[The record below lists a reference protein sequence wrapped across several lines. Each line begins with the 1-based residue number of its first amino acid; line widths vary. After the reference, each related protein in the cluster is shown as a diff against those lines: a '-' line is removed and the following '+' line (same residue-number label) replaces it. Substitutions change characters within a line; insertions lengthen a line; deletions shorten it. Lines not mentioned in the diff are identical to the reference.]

1 MDKTNDCLMI
11 TCNITLTILTYNSS
25 VYINELL
32 NSLTLQAATD
42 IQLIISDDCSTDR
55 TVEIIEKWILA
66 NKTLFF
72 EIILIT
78 SAQNKGVVENK
89 KGTFKYIKGEWTKG
103 IAGDDILYPEAIKG
117 IREDISKFKDS
128 KIIVGKALMFENN
141 SIDTSKTLIPKS
153 ELTNKLTSSEKIKNY
168 LFEGNTIP
176 AITLLVK
183 SDIFTQGNYFK
194 HAKRNFEDLPF
205 HLELVTNHIPFSF
218 SENPYIIYR
227 KHGSNLSSKNANQ
240 ILSSSFVDYQLI
252 LLNYAF
258 KNNKW
263 IYYTNSSWNLILGFI
278 ILKCGNKGFL
288 LKILNTFRRKLQ
300 PKRVKNMFFKP
311 F

>member
-1 MDKTNDCLMI
+1 MNS
-11 TCNITLTILTYNSS
+11 CNITLTILTYNSS
-25 VYINELL
+25 VYIQELL
-32 NSLTLQAATD
+32 NSLTLQAAKD
-42 IQLIISDDCSTDR
+42 IQVIISDDCSTDK
-55 TVEIIEKWILA
+55 TVEIIEKWILD

-78 SAQNKGVVENK
+78 STQNKGVVENK

-103 IAGDDILYPEAIKG
+103 IAGDDILYPGAIKG
-117 IREDISKFKDS
+117 LREDIFKFKDS

-141 SIDTSKTLIPKS
+141 SIESSKTLIPKS
-153 ELTNKLTSSEKIKNY
+153 EITRKLSSNEKIKNY

-205 HLELVTNHIPFSF
+205 HLELLTDNKQFSF

-227 KHGSNLSSKNANQ
+227 KHDKNLSSKKANR
-240 ILSSSFVDYQLI
+240 ILSNVYVDYQSI
-252 LLNYAF
+252 LLKYAWI
-258 KNNKW
+258 NNKW
-263 IYYTNSSWNLILGFI
+263 IYCLNSLWNLCIGFVI
-278 ILKCGNKGFL
+278 IKCGNRGVL

-300 PKRVKNMFFKP
+300 PKRAKNLIVKP
-311 F
+311 Y

>member
-1 MDKTNDCLMI
+1 MNS
-11 TCNITLTILTYNSS
+11 CNITLTILTYNSS
-25 VYINELL
+25 VYIQELL
-32 NSLTLQAATD
+32 NSLTLQAAKD
-42 IQLIISDDCSTDR
+42 IQIIISDDCSTDK
-55 TVEIIEKWILA
+55 TVEIIEKWILD

-78 SAQNKGVVENK
+78 STQNKGVVENK

-103 IAGDDILYPEAIKG
+103 IAGDDILYPGAIKG
-117 IREDISKFKDS
+117 LREDIFNFKDS

-141 SIDTSKTLIPKS
+141 SIESSKTLIPKS
-153 ELTNKLTSSEKIKNY
+153 EITRKLSSNEKIKNY

-205 HLELVTNHIPFSF
+205 HLELLTDNKQFSF

-227 KHGSNLSSKNANQ
+227 KHDKNLSSKKANR
-240 ILSSSFVDYQLI
+240 ILSNVYVDYQSI
-252 LLNYAF
+252 LLKYAWI
-258 KNNKW
+258 NNKW
-263 IYYTNSSWNLILGFI
+263 IYCLNSLWNLCIGFVI
-278 ILKCGNKGFL
+278 IKCGNRGVL

-300 PKRVKNMFFKP
+300 PKRAKNLIVKP
-311 F
+311 Y